1 MSAVQLMAQIN
12 PDAAAAAGKT
22 DVLAKS
28 RKMDGVSA
36 SFSNYMQQPSD
47 SGYAQAQPLNGQS
60 VKRVESAQ
68 ASESGRV
75 EYEKRRSEA
84 GARADRISDQQ
95 KGKEADTETTDA
107 AVEEAA
113 QEIRDMIAEELDAD
127 PEQIEE
133 AMQLLGLT
141 AADLLDPQKLMV
153 LTMELTGTQDAAMM
167 LFQED
172 FQNILQQVSVITENL
187 LKDLGIS
194 MEDLQ
199 EILQQP
205 EIQSPELQQTAET
218 VETSFMEQTADAAD
232 VQTDVNMGV
241 PETVEAVETMET
253 AEAAEDSA
261 IVQSKKEAVVQQE
274 STIQTEKPQADA
286 TGELQTEKD
295 AQQEKAAPVQQEE
308 TQDDGHALQQESA
321 GNQRDTAAFEN
332 ESREQ
337 HAFSFQT
344 EGQQNVQNPVVQ
356 ETQPSMPAPQ
366 VDVQDI
372 IEQISRYVRVT
383 VTEDVKSLEMQ
394 LNPESLGKIYLHI
407 SEHEGAVTAHLT
419 AQNENVKEALVQ
431 QMAVLRENLEQQ
443 GVKVDAVEVSVG
455 AHEFESNL
463 EKDAHQEEE
472 QARQQEEQAQRNARR
487 SLRLD
492 DLDDFS
498 GMMTEEEALVA
509 QIMRDNGNSVD
520 YKA

>member
-1 MSAVQLMAQIN
+1 MPAVQLMAQIN
-12 PDAAAAAGKT
+12 TDMPAAAGKT
-22 DVLAKS
+22 AAAKS
-28 RKMDGVSA
+28 RKTDGVSA
-36 SFSNYMQQPSD
+36 SFSDYMQQPSG
-47 SGYAQAQPLNGQS
+47 SGYAQAS
-60 VKRVESAQ
+60 VQGVKQAEPAQ
-68 ASESGRV
+68 ASEGGRR
-75 EYEKRRSEA
+75 EYEQRRSEA
-84 GARADRISDQQ
+84 GARVEKAAGRKD
-95 KGKEADTETTDA
+95 GKEADVQTVES
-107 AVEEAA
+107 AVEDAA
-113 QEIRDMIAEELDAD
+113 QEIKEAIAEEFGAD

-141 AADLLDPQKLMV
+141 ALDLLDPQKLMA

-167 LFQED
+167 LFRED
-172 FQNILQQVSVITENL
+172 FQNILQQVSVITEDL
-187 LKDLGIS
+187 LKNLGMD

-199 EILQQP
+199 AILQQP
-205 EIQSPELQQTAET
+205 EIQT
-218 VETSFMEQTADAAD
+218 VETAPEPDLMPQEPETQTETAANVAED
-232 VQTDVNMGV
+232 LQLSQPVTAHAQETVRQEAALQPQQQETDTEAQPQTD
-241 PETVEAVETMET
+241 A
-253 AEAAEDSA
+253 
-261 IVQSKKEAVVQQE
+261 
-274 STIQTEKPQADA
+274 KPQEEVTA
-286 TGELQTEKD
+286 
-295 AQQEKAAPVQQEE
+295 AQQAQPREEEQPQQQGFSGDQNAE
-308 TQDDGHALQQESA
+308 TFADGRQ
-321 GNQRDTAAFEN
+321 
-332 ESREQ
+332 EQ

-356 ETQPSMPAPQ
+356 EAQPNMPAPQ

-472 QARQQEEQAQRNARR
+472 QARQQEEQAQRNVRR